1 MSLLKINNLGI
12 TLSELLFT
20 DLSFNLNK
28 GDRLGL
34 VAANGRKSW
43 KPLPNP
49 RIKNAPPGTLSWS
62 IPALAQKHW

>member
-28 GDRLGL
+28 GDMFWAGVGGL
-34 VAANGRKSW
+34 
-43 KPLPNP
+43 
-49 RIKNAPPGTLSWS
+49 TL
-62 IPALAQKHW
+62 A